1 MELLKAIIEGKR
13 AELEQLEAMLEGS
26 NGKTEKTAAKPA
38 KAEKEKAAKPVATKA
53 GVGEYGNMKS
63 TELYKECCRRG
74 ISSKCTSRSKE
85 FLINV
90 LLEDDGVKPAKAE
103 KAAKP
108 AAAKSEPAADDWGD
122 DWGDDEKEKSPYE
135 GKTARELYDMC
146 RERGLDAEKR
156 QDAVVY
162 AKMLEENDKGNDAV
176 PDDDDDGEDWNID

>member
-13 AELEQLEAMLEGS
+13 AELEQLEAMLAGS
-26 NGKTEKTAAKPA
+26 RGKEEKAAAKPA
-38 KAEKEKAAKPVATKA
+38 KTEKATKSAVTKA
-53 GVGEYGNMKS
+53 DAGEYGNMKS

-108 AAAKSEPAADDWGD
+108 AAAKSEPTADDWGD
-122 DWGDDEKEKSPYE
+122 DWGVEEKEKSPYE
-135 GKTARELYDMC
+135 GKTARELYDLC
-146 RERGLDAEKR
+146 RERGLNVEKR
-156 QDAVVY
+156 QDAGVY
-162 AKMLEENDKGNDAV
+162 AKVLEEDDKGNIPA
-176 PDDDDDGEDWNID
+176 PDSDDDGEDWNID